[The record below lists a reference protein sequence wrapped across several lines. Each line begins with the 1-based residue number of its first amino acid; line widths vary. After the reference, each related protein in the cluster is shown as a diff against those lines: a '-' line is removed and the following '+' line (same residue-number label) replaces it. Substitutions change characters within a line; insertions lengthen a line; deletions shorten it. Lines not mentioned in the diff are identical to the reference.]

1 MFFLLYFKGNLSKT
15 LNMIKAASKR
25 EKHINNFEYFRA
37 IYLLFLSDSII
48 FADKSVKKK
57 KYNPMKYKTIFK
69 ARRGLAFLAMMTMFV
84 MGMESASVK
93 SLHQLQQEFIDRR
106 FGMFIHFN
114 MPTFYDQDWPDP
126 DAPVTVFNPT
136 RLDCRGWAKAA
147 REAGMSYGCLTSK
160 HHSGFCIWDTKTTD
174 YNVMNSPLH
183 RDVVKEYADAFRA
196 EGLEVYLYYSILDT
210 HHRLRPHMITPAH
223 TQMIKDQLTEL
234 LTHYGKIAAIIIDGW
249 DAPWS
254 RISYDEVPFE
264 DIYLHIKALQPEC
277 LVMDLNAAKYPRE
290 ALFYTDIKS
299 YEQGAGQ
306 HISTQQNRLPALACL
321 PLQSSWFWKSSFPT
335 DKLKDP
341 EELVKQMIEPYGD
354 AYCTFILNVAPN
366 REGRIDDNALAAL
379 RKIGLLWTRRG
390 HVANLPEAPSP
401 IISSNL
407 AKNRPSE
414 GTWSDDYAIYD
425 FANDDDFGS
434 CWNSNREVIT
444 PWWSVTLE
452 CEKPFNMVVIT
463 DRTDNRLQRYR
474 IEYLE
479 SKGWKTLFEGPSPCR
494 ERVKIHRF
502 PTVWGSQIR
511 LTVLES
517 RERTSIAEVGVYF
530 ERNVLEQ

>member
-1 MFFLLYFKGNLSKT
+1 M
-15 LNMIKAASKR
+15 
-25 EKHINNFEYFRA
+25 
-37 IYLLFLSDSII
+37 LFLSDSII

-379 RKIGLLWTRRG
+379 RKIGQLWTRRG

>member
-1 MFFLLYFKGNLSKT
+1 
-15 LNMIKAASKR
+15 
-25 EKHINNFEYFRA
+25 
-37 IYLLFLSDSII
+37 
-48 FADKSVKKK
+48 
-57 KYNPMKYKTIFK
+57 MKYKTILK
-69 ARRGLAFLAMMTMFV
+69 ARRGLAILAMMIMFV

-264 DIYLHIKALQPEC
+264 EIYLHIKALQPEC

-434 CWNSNREVIT
+434 CWNSNREVMT

-452 CEKPFNMVVIT
+452 SEKPFNMVVIT

-474 IEYLE
+474 IEYLG

>member
-1 MFFLLYFKGNLSKT
+1 
-15 LNMIKAASKR
+15 
-25 EKHINNFEYFRA
+25 
-37 IYLLFLSDSII
+37 
-48 FADKSVKKK
+48 
-57 KYNPMKYKTIFK
+57 MKYKTIFK

-379 RKIGLLWTRRG
+379 RKIGQLWTRRG

-434 CWNSNREVIT
+434 CWNSNREVMT

-479 SKGWKTLFEGPSPCR
+479 SKGWKTLFEGLSPCR

-530 ERNVLEQ
+530 ERNTLEQ

>member
-1 MFFLLYFKGNLSKT
+1 
-15 LNMIKAASKR
+15 
-25 EKHINNFEYFRA
+25 
-37 IYLLFLSDSII
+37 
-48 FADKSVKKK
+48 
-57 KYNPMKYKTIFK
+57 
-69 ARRGLAFLAMMTMFV
+69 
-84 MGMESASVK
+84 
-93 SLHQLQQEFIDRR
+93 
-106 FGMFIHFN
+106 MFIHFN

-264 DIYLHIKALQPEC
+264 EIYLHIKALQPEC

-434 CWNSNREVIT
+434 CWNSNREVMT

-452 CEKPFNMVVIT
+452 SEKPFNMVVIT

-474 IEYLE
+474 IEYLG